1 MENMKTLT
9 WYVQMHVNFRS
20 FLSVSYAVKKWFVS
34 FSDTYWKFVDFKKT
48 TVL

>member
-20 FLSVSYAVKKWFVS
+20 FVSVFYAVKKWFVS
-34 FSDTYWKFVDFKKT
+34 FSDTYWTFVDFKKT